1 MRIAS
6 LPAPVVRSLFGLAPV
21 ATLARPCMILR
32 DLLRVLG
39 SADRRDGRNLTH
51 DEAYRAFLT
60 ILDGEESEIRIG
72 AFLIALRW
80 KGVTVDEVTG
90 FARAARER
98 ATIPCQ
104 AVEGLVCI
112 CPPHDGYDLTPPLE
126 VAAGL
131 VAAGAGAKVLL
142 VIDRGVPPKR
152 GITGA
157 HVLEHLGAPM
167 SWDPA
172 EAERAVKNTGFGA
185 IAAPGMLPALLGL
198 RRVRGDVGVRT
209 PLSTVEKLIVPPKAA
224 ILLGSN
230 TGPVLGLAAGT
241 MAGLGHTSGIAIQ
254 GVGGGPIPSLTR
266 RTRDDGRSARTR
278 AAAHSG
284 RYEQHM
290 GAVDV
295 RCDLRQSFLG
305 RGLADFWPRA
315 RPEAFGQ
322 AVSEL
327 DLVLCLRSCE
337 RLHVGVRDDEF
348 HAAQAGR
355 HHVVDGVTTGAPD
368 ADRDNPRFSVDQLCH
383 VEATR

>member
-1 MRIAS
+1 
-6 LPAPVVRSLFGLAPV
+6 
-21 ATLARPCMILR
+21 MILR

-51 DEAYRAFLT
+51 EEAYRAFLT
-60 ILDGEESEIRIG
+60 ILDGDESEIRIG

-104 AVEGLVCI
+104 DVAGLVCI

-241 MAGLGHTSGIAIQ
+241 MAGLGHTSGIALQ

-266 RTRDDGRSARTR
+266 RTRGVEMA
-278 AAAHSG
+278 G
-284 RYEQHM
+284 QHQM
-290 GAVDV
+290 PLSIEPGDFGLG
-295 RCDLRQSFLG
+295 CDEN
-305 RGLADFWPRA
+305 
-315 RPEAFGQ
+315 PELPMYGPPEEGQ
-322 AVSEL
+322 
-327 DLVLCLRSCE
+327 
-337 RLHVGVRDDEF
+337 GP
-348 HAAQAGR
+348 G
-355 HHVVDGVTTGAPD
+355 
-368 ADRDNPRFSVDQLCH
+368 DNPALVSVAGDMTTAVLKGAH
-383 VEATR
+383 GPARNATLLGAAVVLKAARRVMTVAEGVDAATKSLDSGAARGVLAKLKI